1 MSVRRGILL
10 EESTQLAGAVPDI
23 RRMTCACDPE
33 LDTTPCH
40 VWRDGTDAVI
50 PEGGADF
57 PDRCV
62 ICNEPS
68 GWYRHTA
75 LVSYACGRTPFSL
88 WQVVFPRI
96 GGDRIIR
103 NLALPLALCL
113 AHRRRR
119 RIAQL
124 VRWLGWLMVPFALV
138 PEFFAPAI
146 VLPAAW
152 LVTWTAIALAGAH
165 FATLTSARRVGGR
178 LHLRLG
184 KRFVASLPPS
194 PWR

>member
-10 EESTQLAGAVPDI
+10 EESTQLARRSARYPADDVRLRPGAGHH
-23 RRMTCACDPE
+23 A
-33 LDTTPCH
+33 LPCLA
-40 VWRDGTDAVI
+40 DGTDAVI

-57 PDRCV
+57 PGRCV

-68 GWYRHTA
+68 GWYRHTT
-75 LVSYACGRTPFSL
+75 LVSCACGRAPFSL

-96 GGDRIIR
+96 GGDRITR
-103 NLALPLALCL
+103 NLELPLPLCL
-113 AHRRRR
+113 AHRRRLQN
-119 RIAQL
+119 AQL

-194 PWR
+194 SWR